1 MPELRGRVVAVDL
14 DYWSVKD
21 LLEIPRMGLEALR
34 FSVDAASLTSFAR
47 EAAGSP
53 QLMQSIRLLQLSHLE
68 LNAFVDAELLR
79 NPLLEREDGPE
90 PSETADAPEG
100 VEPSQELNAYEDT
113 VDHGDRI
120 QSADAIASSFS
131 AGHLV
136 LRTGRLSSI
145 VIVASGTEAS
155 TRMIRPAG
163 AWMTLA
169 LAGLA
174 GCLDTPTTLEP
185 SP

>member
-1 MPELRGRVVAVDL
+1 MPPKFPVGAAEGDGRALSGID
-14 DYWSVKD
+14 
-21 LLEIPRMGLEALR
+21 GL
-34 FSVDAASLTSFAR
+34 
-47 EAAGSP
+47 
-53 QLMQSIRLLQLSHLE
+53 II
-68 LNAFVDAELLR
+68 AFVFLLASVAAVSSL
-79 NPLLEREDGPE
+79 PK
-90 PSETADAPEG
+90 AAPQQG
-100 VEPSQELNAYEDT
+100 APIAVLFPPWIS
-113 VDHGDRI
+113 R
-120 QSADAIASSFS
+120 ADAIASSFS